1 MNCQDAREVLEEYR
15 RGELT
20 PEAAA
25 LVRAHLATCPNCRR
39 LAEDAEAV
47 AALVRRLPRSP
58 APAGLARAVRRS
70 ARRQF
75 RRAPLVW
82 LQRPAVAA
90 AVAAL
95 VVAAVLGPWVQVP
108 RLGRGDDPVERVL
121 QSGVAEH
128 TRILLQLQALTGEV
142 ADPAQAFATVR
153 SLTDVQLPWV
163 FAGDAE
169 LTLMEARPTMI
180 ANRKAAAVVLRDPAW
195 FITTYFAMPG
205 KDLPPPPEKGR
216 VQIGTYRPYMR
227 QLDGFNIIY
236 WKQGDYAYLMVSDLD
251 TPRCQQLFLKMR
263 KGI

>member
-15 RGELT
+15 RGELD

-25 LVRAHLATCPNCRR
+25 LVQAHLAGCVRCQR
-39 LAEDAEAV
+39 LVEDAEAV
-47 AALVRRLPRSP
+47 TRLVRQLPRSP
-58 APAGLARAVRRS
+58 APAGLARAVRRL
-70 ARRQF
+70 ARARP
-75 RRAPLVW
+75 APLVW
-82 LQRPAVAA
+82 LARPWVAA

-95 VVAAVLGPWVQVP
+95 VVAALLAPWIQV
-108 RLGRGDDPVERVL
+108 RLSRSDDPVERVL

-128 TRILLQLQALTGEV
+128 TRLLLQLQAATGQV
-142 ADPAQAFATVR
+142 ADPAEAFATVR

-216 VQIGTYRPYMR
+216 VQIEQYRPYMR
-227 QLDGFNIIY
+227 QVDGFNVIY
-236 WKQGDYAYLMVSDLD
+236 WKQGEYAYLMVSDLD
-251 TPRCQQLFLKMR
+251 TPRCQKLFLKMR